1 MDGKNIRVRFAPSP
15 TGYLHVGGA
24 RTALFNYLFAKNT
37 GGTFILRIED
47 TDRTRFQEDSLKEI
61 FESLRWLGLDWAE
74 GPEKGGNFGPYIQ
87 SERLDLYKKHAQILL
102 DRGMAYPCFCTSERL
117 EQVRKEKEAR
127 KEQHGGY
134 DRHCRDMSKEE
145 AQKLIDAGTPYVIRL
160 KAPLEGSVSFMD
172 GIRGEIETPVTMVDD
187 TVLMKT
193 DGFPTYHLASV
204 VDDHHMEISHVM
216 RGDEWIAST
225 PRHVLLYQAFG
236 WTPPVFAHLPVILS
250 PDGGKLSKR
259 KGAASVMD
267 YKKAGYLP
275 EALVNFLALLGWN
288 PGDDREI
295 MPLTDII
302 EAFSMNKISAK
313 PSVFDEQKLEW
324 MNGQYM
330 ENYDPT
336 QLLSELEP
344 MWAERGLPVNGF
356 DEVYKKRVIALLQ
369 VRSKKVTEIAE
380 NADYFFKDPEEFAE
394 QQAKKQ
400 FKRMVL
406 PALEK
411 IMERAVGIQWSRE
424 AADTLFHA
432 VADELGMSP
441 GKINPVVRIA
451 LTGVGGGPDLFDML
465 DLLGVETSMR
475 RIKKAHDFIDKNV
488 EG

>member
-1 MDGKNIRVRFAPSP
+1 
-15 TGYLHVGGA
+15 
-24 RTALFNYLFAKNT
+24 
-37 GGTFILRIED
+37 
-47 TDRTRFQEDSLKEI
+47 
-61 FESLRWLGLDWAE
+61 
-74 GPEKGGNFGPYIQ
+74 
-87 SERLDLYKKHAQILL
+87 
-102 DRGMAYPCFCTSERL
+102 
-117 EQVRKEKEAR
+117 
-127 KEQHGGY
+127 
-134 DRHCRDMSKEE
+134 
-145 AQKLIDAGTPYVIRL
+145 
-160 KAPLEGSVSFMD
+160 MD

>member
-1 MDGKNIRVRFAPSP
+1 MDGKKIRVRFAPSP

-47 TDRTRFQEDSLKEI
+47 TDRTRFQEDSLREI
-61 FESLRWLGLDWAE
+61 FESLKWLGLDWAE
-74 GPEKGGNFGPYIQ
+74 GPEKGGDFGPYIQ

-295 MPLTDII
+295 MLLNDII

-330 ENYDPT
+330 ENYDPSR
-336 QLLSELEP
+336 LLGELEP

-356 DEVYKKRVIALLQ
+356 DEAYKKGVIALLQ

-380 NADYFFKDPEEFAE
+380 TADYFFRDPEEFDE
-394 QQAKKQ
+394 KQAKKQ

-411 IMERAVGIQWSRE
+411 IIDRAPGIQWSRE

-432 VADELGMSP
+432 VAEELEMSP

-465 DLLGVETSMR
+465 SLLGAETSLR
-475 RIKKAHDFIDKNV
+475 RIKKAYDYIDKNV